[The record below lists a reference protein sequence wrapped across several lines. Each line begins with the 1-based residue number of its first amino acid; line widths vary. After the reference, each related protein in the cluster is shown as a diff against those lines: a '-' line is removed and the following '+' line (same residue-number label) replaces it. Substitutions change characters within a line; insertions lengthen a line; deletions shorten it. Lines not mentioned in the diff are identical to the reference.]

1 MKFFVLI
8 LLMFFSNFSFA
19 LTFKSD
25 GSIISKNGEILK
37 ESNADIFTQHYLN
50 FKNNSKISGWPL
62 AGDLNQKG
70 YFGSKI
76 FINGFP
82 LPKNPNGRFNLDEI
96 AKFNGLSKNEFIT
109 MIIAFSNDDWLS
121 KNNIEKSMALEL
133 RKNIQSKVNIE
144 LNIINDFYDQLTK
157 TINQIENNISNEVS
171 NESSSLGSMSCSEPA
186 SGVADAG
193 GGQSS
198 GLGPNC

>member
-8 LLMFFSNFSFA
+8 IFIFFNNFSLA

-25 GSIISKNGEILK
+25 GSIISKNGEILR
-37 ESNADIFTQHYLN
+37 ESNADIFIQHYLN
-50 FKNNSKISGWPL
+50 FKNNLKISGWPL
-62 AGDLNQKG
+62 AGGLNQKG
-70 YFGSKI
+70 HFGSKI
-76 FINGFP
+76 FMDGFP
-82 LPKNPNGRFNLDEI
+82 LPKNPNGTFNLDEI

-121 KNNIEKSMALEL
+121 KNNIEKSMVLEL

-144 LNIINDFYDQLTK
+144 IKIINDLYDQLRK
-157 TINQIENNISNEVS
+157 TIDQIENNISNEVS
-171 NESSSLGSMSCSEPA
+171 NESSSLGSMSCSEPS

-193 GGQSS
+193 GGQPS

>member
-1 MKFFVLI
+1 MRFFVLI
-8 LLMFFSNFSFA
+8 IFIFFNNFSLA

-25 GSIISKNGEILK
+25 GSIISKNGEILR
-37 ESNADIFTQHYLN
+37 ETNADIFIQHYLN
-50 FKNNSKISGWPL
+50 FKNNLKISGWPL
-62 AGDLNQKG
+62 AGVLNQKG
-70 YFGSKI
+70 HFGSKI
-76 FINGFP
+76 FMDGFP

-121 KNNIEKSMALEL
+121 KNNIEKSMVLEL

-144 LNIINDFYDQLTK
+144 INIINDLYDQLRK
-157 TINQIENNISNEVS
+157 TIDQIENNISNEVS
-171 NESSSLGSMSCSEPA
+171 NESSSSGSLSCSEPS

-198 GLGPNC
+198 GLGPNF